1 MFISWRYGGVEVLI
15 GKGWAMPIEG
25 GFPPARHD
33 HSVCRSQAL
42 LRATHLCDDRS
53 ARFTDI
59 RRRVLEDVW
68 RDHRPVSAYD
78 ILARLNLE
86 ESAHGHK
93 LLAPPTIY
101 RALEFLIAQGLVHR
115 LATLNAYIGC
125 TFPERPHDAQFLICH
140 VCGAVAEV
148 FDMKIAGQLDSVAKN
163 AGFFLCGQTIELE
176 GLCPRCQ
183 STHRNLR

>member
-1 MFISWRYGGVEVLI
+1 MST
-15 GKGWAMPIEG
+15 EG
-25 GFPPARHD
+25 GFPSAQHD
-33 HSVCRSQAL
+33 HSVCRSEAL
-42 LRATHLCDDRS
+42 QRAVHLCDGRS
-53 ARFTDI
+53 ARLTDI

-78 ILARLNLE
+78 ILARLNSE

-125 TFPERPHDAQFLICH
+125 ASPEHPHGAQFLICR
-140 VCGAVAEV
+140 VCGSVAEIA
-148 FDMKIAGQLDSVAKN
+148 DMKIAGQLNSVAKS
-163 AGFFLCGQTIELE
+163 AGFVLCSQVIELD

-183 STHRNLR
+183 SAAPDS

>member
-1 MFISWRYGGVEVLI
+1 MSTE
-15 GKGWAMPIEG
+15 A

-33 HSVCRSQAL
+33 HSACRSEAL
-42 LRATHLCDDRS
+42 LRATHLCDGRS
-53 ARFTDI
+53 TRLTDI

-78 ILARLNLE
+78 ILAHLNVE
-86 ESAHGHK
+86 ESTHGHK

-101 RALEFLIAQGLVHR
+101 RALEFLMAQGLIHR

-125 TFPERPHDAQFLICH
+125 ASPEHAHDAQFLICR

-148 FDMKIAGQLDSVAKN
+148 FDMKIAGQLQSVAESV
-163 AGFFLCGQTIELE
+163 GFMLGSQMIELE
-176 GLCPRCQ
+176 GWCPRCQ
-183 STHRNLR
+183 SAAPDS